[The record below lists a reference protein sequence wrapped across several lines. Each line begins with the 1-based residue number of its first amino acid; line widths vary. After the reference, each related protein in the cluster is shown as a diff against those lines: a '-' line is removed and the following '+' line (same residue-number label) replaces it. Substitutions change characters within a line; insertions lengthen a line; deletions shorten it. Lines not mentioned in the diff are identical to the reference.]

1 MKNLTNDKI
10 IHIKKDNIEYI
21 QFKKLLE
28 YKDII
33 THAYTL
39 KKENQSFKTKNELE
53 TINAIE
59 NYKILCKDLNLNY
72 VNIIKCNQTHTS
84 NIKIVSEKINTLS
97 PDINLEEYNDIDGLI
112 TDKKNLILSTVNA
125 DCILFILF
133 DPVKKIIA
141 NIHSGWRGT
150 LKEIVIKCAKIMH
163 KNYGCEYKNII
174 CCISPSI
181 RVCHFEV
188 DAPVEQLFYQKY
200 KNLKNINKI
209 IIPKEN
215 NKYNI
220 DTVLLNITLLK
231 KLGLKEENIIDSNI
245 CSVCNKENINSY
257 RSDKPNYNLSTMI
270 ICLK

>member
-1 MKNLTNDKI
+1 MTNLTNDKI

-112 TDKKNLILSTVNA
+112 TDKKDLILSTVNA
-125 DCILFILF
+125 DCILFILL

-163 KNYGCEYKNII
+163 KNYECEYKNII

-181 RVCHFEV
+181 RACHFEV

-257 RSDKPNYNLSTMI
+257 RSDKTNYNLSTMI